1 MRSTPV
7 GGAVARQATDP
18 PRASK
23 QERQVPQETSAAFDW
38 ISAEACR
45 PKEEAR
51 QARAAGLLRGR
62 LVLLRCPTT
71 PLMGRFLRR
80 CDASTAEGDGGGTM
94 VGESRRAI
102 ERPRHAMVSSA
113 TSQAQ
118 ASSRSEQLQ
127 DYLIAV
133 CADARMVASL
143 MVTAIVNAISAYS
156 IGVAAL
162 SSRLKRS
169 SVAFMA
175 SLTIPARPH

>member
-1 MRSTPV
+1 
-7 GGAVARQATDP
+7 
-18 PRASK
+18 
-23 QERQVPQETSAAFDW
+23 
-38 ISAEACR
+38 
-45 PKEEAR
+45 
-51 QARAAGLLRGR
+51 
-62 LVLLRCPTT
+62 
-71 PLMGRFLRR
+71 MGRFLRR
-80 CDASTAEGDGGGTM
+80 CDASTAERDGGGTM

-102 ERPRHAMVSSA
+102 ERPRHATVSSA

-118 ASSRSEQLQ
+118 APSRSEQLQ

-143 MVTAIVNAISAYS
+143 IVTAIVNAISPYS

-169 SVAFMA
+169 TVAFMA

>member
-1 MRSTPV
+1 
-7 GGAVARQATDP
+7 
-18 PRASK
+18 
-23 QERQVPQETSAAFDW
+23 
-38 ISAEACR
+38 
-45 PKEEAR
+45 
-51 QARAAGLLRGR
+51 
-62 LVLLRCPTT
+62 
-71 PLMGRFLRR
+71 
-80 CDASTAEGDGGGTM
+80 M

-102 ERPRHAMVSSA
+102 ERPRHATVSSA

-118 ASSRSEQLQ
+118 APSRSEQLQ

-143 MVTAIVNAISAYS
+143 IVTAIVNAISPYS

-169 SVAFMA
+169 TVAFMA

>member
-1 MRSTPV
+1 
-7 GGAVARQATDP
+7 
-18 PRASK
+18 
-23 QERQVPQETSAAFDW
+23 
-38 ISAEACR
+38 
-45 PKEEAR
+45 
-51 QARAAGLLRGR
+51 
-62 LVLLRCPTT
+62 
-71 PLMGRFLRR
+71 
-80 CDASTAEGDGGGTM
+80 M

-143 MVTAIVNAISAYS
+143 MVTAIVNAISPYS

-162 SSRLKRS
+162 SSRVKRS

-175 SLTIPARPH
+175 SLTIRCDPCPPTLIQVDLKISKLRRFPTRTMNDRFRGSVDF